1 MAAWTPALCME
12 EVIQMPTRR
21 KSRSPMNRNTRLAK
35 EIPKSAHRCW
45 KWHKAAKA
53 NRWRR
58 AQAKQRTS
66 SGQRLLVASLL
77 LQTAANLPIIS
88 PSNPS
93 QAWCLS
99 QSPRTQQADNPVKA
113 PSQARSSTEAPLCT
127 RWHKVMEAPEAN
139 NILRVSISHT
149 TWAISSFRITQ
160 FLSIRTNSVAAT
172 CSQKDNNNNYNH
184 NTSNTRASSH
194 RIRVPKR
201 RLWTW
206 ICKKDTHTLLKRL
219 GLAKSIW
226 IRGRYQTQTC
236 TCRKQIALDS
246 QPSQALLVSQ
256 VLPLLGSPSSM
267 TSSSSKL
274 RPTAIWQA
282 SGSSTS

>member
-1 MAAWTPALCME
+1 MVAWTPALCME
-12 EVIQMPTRR
+12 EVMETPTRR
-21 KSRSPMNRNTRLAK
+21 KSQSPMNRSTRLAK
-35 EIPKSAHRCW
+35 EIPKSARRCW
-45 KWHKAAKA
+45 KWHKAVKA
-53 NRWRR
+53 NRWLQ

-77 LQTAANLPIIS
+77 LQTAANPPTTS
-88 PSNPS
+88 PSNLS
-93 QAWCLS
+93 QEWCLS
-99 QSPRTQQADNPVKA
+99 QSPRTQQADNPFRA
-113 PSQARSSTEAPLCT
+113 PSQARPSTEAPLCT

-160 FLSIRTNSVAAT
+160 FLSIRTNSVAVA
-172 CSQKDNNNNYNH
+172 CSQKDS
-184 NTSNTRASSH
+184 TSSTRASSH
-194 RIRVPKR
+194 RIRVPNR

-206 ICKKDTHTLLKRL
+206 IYKKDTHTLLKRL

-246 QPSQALLVSQ
+246 QPSQALSVSQ
-256 VLPLLGSPSSM
+256 VLLSLESPSSM